1 MFIKT
6 QGFMA
11 TLKPGGTVNVLIN
24 EKVTDCLS
32 TYSKGKQVIM
42 CKSARTGTWLLA
54 KPERLSK
61 RKVR

>member
-11 TLKPGGTVNVLIN
+11 TLKSGGTVNVLIN

-61 RKVR
+61 RKIQ